1 MGLPVRSEREQLPH
15 QGEGGSCGLR
25 PLRGDDVT
33 VGELV
38 GLWWLC
44 FSLAGVM
51 VFGGL
56 LAEDVVEWIRERR
69 RSDDPE

>member
-1 MGLPVRSEREQLPH
+1 M
-15 QGEGGSCGLR
+15 
-25 PLRGDDVT
+25 T

-56 LAEDVVEWIRERR
+56 LAEDIVEWIRERR
-69 RSDDPE
+69 RPDDPE